1 MTLKQHD
8 ENVMSKNQSFTFA
21 TMTWLIVMEYLV
33 SQLDHGYVPFVVST
47 LQSFPHL

>member
-33 SQLDHGYVPFVVST
+33 SQLTTDMF
-47 LQSFPHL
+47 HLS